1 MNNKKLSIIAFAL
14 SLTCAGISVSQ
25 AENNLPTKQRG
36 MMMSDD
42 MMNGGMMNGDMM
54 NGDMMN
60 GDMMNG
66 GMMYGGMM
74 YGGMMNGG
82 MMNGGMMFSSLNLT
96 DQQVQKIQSIMTS
109 AISAMPQRQNMMV
122 NMPSHMAE
130 SQALLNNPTFDESKV
145 REMISKHHALMVDN
159 QLNMLKAHHQALQVL
174 TVQQKEQ
181 FNTLMAKHIAQM
193 QQYLKGGQQ
202 E

>member
-14 SLTCAGISVSQ
+14 GLTCAGISVSQ
-25 AENNLPTKQRG
+25 AENNPPTKQRG

-42 MMNGGMMNGDMM
+42 MMNGGMMNG
-54 NGDMMN
+54 G
-60 GDMMNG
+60 MMNG
-66 GMMYGGMM
+66 GMMNGGMM
-74 YGGMMNGG
+74 NGGMMNGG

-96 DQQVQKIQSIMTS
+96 DQQFQKIQSIMTS

-145 REMISKHHALMVDN
+145 REMIIKHHALMVDN

-174 TVQQKEQ
+174 TAQQKEQ

-193 QQYLKGGQQ
+193 QQYLKGDSNNNLIK
-202 E
+202 